1 MTQKQL
7 RQMLQKYLMA
17 SYCYYL
23 RYQSVMPDSE
33 YDAMAKTLLKHWDEF
48 QHQHKHLVDKEDLA
62 AGTLFKM
69 KFEDYP
75 LMVIAAAEM
84 WLEQSHSMDN

>member
-1 MTQKQL
+1 
-7 RQMLQKYLMA
+7 MLQKYLMA

-33 YDAMAKTLLKHWDEF
+33 YDAMTKTLLKHLDEF

-62 AGTLFKM
+62 VGILFKM

-75 LMVIAAAEM
+75 LMVIATAEM
-84 WLEQSHSMDN
+84 WYSNRSTN